1 MLNST
6 TLNKLRELRLDGMA
20 ENYRQQME
28 DTASFGALGFEER
41 FGIMV
46 DAEWSGK
53 RSRRLATLIKN
64 AGFHDRGACV
74 ENIEYHDDRK
84 LDRGTI
90 ARLASCA
97 YIEEHQ
103 NVILIGASGSGK
115 SFISEAL
122 GVAACR
128 NFYRVKYIRLPEL
141 LNEIAVARGM
151 GVLEDALKQYRN
163 VRLLIL
169 DDWLIFPLN
178 SMEARDLLEIV
189 QARLGVSS
197 TIFCSQYTP
206 EGWHAKIGEGVVADA
221 ILDRVVH
228 NAHMIRIQ
236 GKESMRKKKGIA
248 TTA

>member
-46 DAEWSGK
+46 DAEWGSK
-53 RSRRLATLIKN
+53 RSKRLATLIKN
-64 AGFHDRGACV
+64 AGFHDGGACV

-103 NVILIGASGSGK
+103 NVILVGASGSGK
-115 SFISEAL
+115 SYISEAL

>member
-6 TLNKLRELRLDGMA
+6 TMNKLYELRLSGMA
-20 ENYRQQME
+20 ESYRRQMQ
-28 DTASFGALGFEER
+28 DSSFAALGFEER
-41 FGIMV
+41 FGIIV
-46 DAEWSGK
+46 DAEWGSK
-53 RSRRLATLIKN
+53 RSKRLATLIKN
-64 AGFHDRGACV
+64 AGFHDGGACV

-84 LDRGTI
+84 LDRGQI
-90 ARLASCA
+90 VRLSSCA

-128 NFYRVKYIRLPEL
+128 NFYKVRYIRLPEL

-151 GVLEDALKQYRN
+151 GVLEDALKQYRSI
-163 VRLLIL
+163 RLLIL
-169 DDWLIFPLN
+169 DDWLLFPL
-178 SMEARDLLEIV
+178 SIAESRDLLEIV
-189 QARLGVSS
+189 QARLGVAS
-197 TIFCSQYTP
+197 TIFCSQYNP
-206 EGWHAKIGEGVVADA
+206 EGWHANIGEGVVADA

-236 GKESMRKKKGIA
+236 GKESMRKKKGLS